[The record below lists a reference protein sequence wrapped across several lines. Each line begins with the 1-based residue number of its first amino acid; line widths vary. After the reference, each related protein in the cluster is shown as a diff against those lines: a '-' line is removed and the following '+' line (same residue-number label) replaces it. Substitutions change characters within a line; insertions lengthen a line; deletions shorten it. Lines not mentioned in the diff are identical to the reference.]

1 MDKISHCFIISSLG
15 VLGGGQLALEYK
27 VLHARI
33 IVTLFSGVQYKK
45 TMWYENTIP
54 AETIVAEGFF
64 RQCLDDK

>member
-1 MDKISHCFIISSLG
+1 M
-15 VLGGGQLALEYK
+15 ALEYK

-54 AETIVAEGFF
+54 AETIVAEGIF
-64 RQCLDDK
+64 RQCLDDN